1 MATKL
6 ERISR
11 LALDATL
18 SVASSPDHW
27 KAFLDSAAWL
37 YKYPFR
43 DQVLIHAQKP
53 EATACAEIGMWNERL
68 HRWVNKGAK
77 GIALID
83 TSDEKPHLRY
93 VFDVSDTNSQQN
105 TPLKLWQPTQEMHAR
120 ISEEL
125 ENSFGDLGGVRDLT
139 SAVFGTAL
147 NAVMDNQKDYL
158 DALLKE
164 LGGSELSGTDG
175 VDVTFQLLLGVSVAY
190 TVLKRLGYDAD
201 IYLTDDDFEPITQFN
216 TIETISRLGEATSDI
231 SEMILRQIERSVRQI
246 EKESR
251 DILANE
257 NTIGDNAGEK
267 NSERSKSDGT
277 DLHTS
282 RERTDPEPGSRSR
295 TDGIDRQVRTDAET
309 VSGGKEGRNTDS
321 ARAVGQ
327 AHTAPS
333 GDQRSLQGA
342 DRSADRKDGAGGG
355 RNGTAQSD
363 RSNDVGTTD
372 EQHSQP
378 RRGDRNGGADLQL
391 IEGADEEA
399 VEEAFPAS
407 LFDSPE
413 QEQQFKRDVK
423 RTKPTT
429 PQMSLF
435 DLQEITPETAST
447 GTFSLRYSQQ
457 VIDEALTIGAND
469 KNSRLIICAYFAKD
483 HTPEENAAFLKE
495 HYGTN
500 GAGFYLNDRQY
511 AVWYDADGFRIS
523 AGDTV
528 QGGMTMTLSWEEAAK
543 RIRELLD
550 LGRFLP
556 QEELLRVNVF
566 ERSELA
572 EHLIFTARDLSEEGR
587 EQGLLPTFT
596 ALNGAF
602 DNERD
607 QIMSNMDQPDS
618 LQALIDEWKVFAE
631 AHKENPDLLRF
642 RFYRPL
648 RLLRQLEDL
657 QREPIRFSVAED
669 YNPQRRQF
677 ITLDEIDKL
686 LRGFDTERGSEQR
699 LETYAFFLTHSD
711 SKEREKHLR
720 NIHGEHYGFLAGN
733 DQGEFTSKGVMF
745 SHGDLSKPYAK
756 IEWNWTKVR
765 QRIEMLISQNRFLS
779 QEDRAYMPEYEN
791 KHLARTIVFAFLDAP
806 DTYEHPFSKNP
817 IGNYWECVAEVQKQ
831 LTDPIR
837 VNVILNTLM
846 SLEANTLST
855 DRGYEDRHQAVQ
867 NLTAYRKGEFSLFG
881 EKREPIPEPTQESEL
896 DKAKWLINTYAIE
909 TFTSEADL
917 SDLSHIPLGF
927 TTSEQNGYDVGL
939 YADLN
944 AYRIVYT
951 VADKP
956 VKTLQAAS
964 LSELNEYLTSLDFDA
979 MVDDAITAYELEPD
993 VPEESS
999 VLYRPY
1005 AVDDTVY
1012 LDGTEFRITNV
1023 TSMHVEMIDPTI
1035 RYPIFRTE
1043 SKANFERLLKED
1055 QRNAMFIPPEQQ
1067 PQEPVQEELPTVEL
1081 PPAAVEQTKEA
1092 EPQEEP
1098 VKLHSIVIDLRPSWE
1113 REFQEPE
1120 PQQTQKAPAVI
1131 KRIDFRIT
1139 DDHLGEG
1146 GAKTK
1151 FRRNVTAIRTLKA
1164 IEAEN
1169 RLATPEEQA
1178 ILSQYV
1184 GWGGLPDAFDDSKEQ
1199 WQSEYAELKE
1209 LLTDSEYESARAS
1222 TLNAHYTSPV
1232 VIRAM
1237 YEAIGNMGFQTGNIL
1252 EPSCGI
1258 GNFFGMLPE
1267 NMAQS
1272 KLYGVEL
1279 DDLTGRIA
1287 KQLYQNANIRIEG
1300 FEESVYPDSFFD
1312 VAIGNVPFGDYSLSD
1327 KRYDKNHFLIHDYF
1341 FAKALDKVR
1350 PGGVVAFIT
1359 SSGTMDKAN
1368 PAVRK
1373 YLAQRAELL
1382 GAIRLPNNAFR
1393 ANAGTDV
1400 VADIIFLQ
1408 KRDHPIEIDEDW
1420 LHIGKSE
1427 LGYPINEYFLRNPDM
1442 ILGELTEESTRFG
1455 MGQTVKPI
1463 EGADLNE
1470 QLRDAIANIHGE
1482 IVALEQEDEL
1492 EGTAK
1497 ATLPADP
1504 DVRNFSF
1511 TLVDGEIYFR
1521 ENSIMSKI
1529 EVSLTAQNR
1538 IKGMIAIRDCAHK
1551 LIDRQLNDYSDAAIA
1566 ETQRELNTLYD
1577 DYTAKY
1583 GLLNSRGN
1591 SMAFSDDSSYP
1602 LLCSLEVLDENGKLE
1617 RKADMFY
1624 KRTVRQYTEITH
1636 VDTAAEALTVSL
1648 SEKAKVDLPY
1658 MAGLTGKSED
1668 ELESELT
1675 GLVFRDIGTY
1685 YEGFY
1690 NPDTFDLKA
1699 FPLVTADAFL
1709 SGNVRSKL
1717 NTFRT
1722 VQEKLRAAGK
1732 AEDAEALSVS
1742 IAALEKVQPKDLDA
1756 SEINVR
1762 LGATWIPEEDVKAF
1776 ILETLQPGWRA
1787 QRYLKVHY
1795 FDITGEWRIE
1805 GKNTDYGN
1813 VTANVTYGT
1822 NRINAY
1828 EIIEDSLNLKD
1839 VRIYDTVTDDDGRE
1853 KRVLNMKQTI
1863 LAQQKQTLLQ
1873 EAFRDWLWKDPQ
1885 RRDRLVTMYN
1895 ERFNSTRPREYDGN
1909 HLVFPGMNPEITLRP
1924 HQANAIARILYGGN
1938 TLLAHVVGAGK
1949 TFEMTAAA
1957 MELKRLGLCHK
1968 SLFVVP
1974 NHLTEQWAS
1983 EFLQLYPSANILV
1996 ATKKDFEKQNR
2007 RRFCSRIA
2015 TGDYDAVIIGHSQFE
2030 KIPLSLERQRRTIE
2044 EQIEEITFGIEALEA
2059 ENGNYL
2065 SIKQLEK
2072 TKRGLETKLQRLN
2085 DRERKDDVVTFEELG
2100 VDRLFIDEA
2109 HYYKNL
2115 FLYTKMRNVAGIA
2128 QSEAQKSSDLYMKCR
2143 YLDEITD
2150 SHGVVFATGTPISN
2164 SMTEMYTMQR
2174 YLQYNRLKDA
2184 HLQHFDAWASTF
2196 GETVTAIEL
2205 APEGTGYRAKTR
2217 FARFFNLPELV
2228 SMFKDIADVQ
2238 TADMLQLPVP
2248 EAEYHNEV
2256 IKPSDFQREMVA
2268 SFAERAE
2275 NVRKGIV
2282 KPYEDNMLKITNDGR
2297 KLALDQRLNNP
2308 MLPDEDTSKV
2318 NACLDNIYRI
2328 WLESSE
2334 QRSAQLVFCDLS
2346 TPHNDG
2352 KFNVY
2357 DDLRLKLIERG
2368 VPEEEIAFIHEA
2380 NTETKKAEL
2389 FGNVRAGKV
2398 RILLGSTAKMGAGTN
2413 VQKRLI
2419 ALHHLDIPWRPSDIE
2434 QREGRI
2440 LRQGNDNP
2448 KVEIFRY
2455 VTENTFD
2462 SYMWQTIEA
2471 KQKFIGQIMTSKSP
2485 ARACEDVDETAL
2497 TYAEVKALATGNPHI
2512 KEKMDLEVQVS
2523 KLKLLKSNYL
2533 SLRYS
2538 LEDRLLKKVPHDI
2551 RLTEEN
2557 IAGCEADMELY
2568 AQHKVDGFAGMTV
2581 SGTTYGA
2588 DEKKDAG
2595 VAILAACMAKTS
2607 GNESMIGNYMGFDL
2621 FLAYDSFTKTF
2632 KMRMEG
2638 TLSYRI
2644 DLGEDVYGNI
2654 TRMDNALASIPAR
2667 KQGYER
2673 TLSELH
2679 DQERNLKDELEK
2691 PFPQEDELREK
2702 TDRLTELDAL
2712 LNLDK
2717 HESDTIGEEDEDRE
2731 EDAPE
2736 RSNDEYER

>member
-27 KAFLDSAAWL
+27 KTFLDSAAWL

-93 VFDVSDTNSQQN
+93 VFDVSDTNSRQN
-105 TPLKLWQPTQEMHAR
+105 TPLKLWQQTPTMEAR

-125 ENSFGDLGGVRDLT
+125 ENSFGDLGGVSDLT

-147 NAVMDNQKDYL
+147 NAVTDNQKDYL

-190 TVLKRLGYDAD
+190 TVLKRLGYDAG
-201 IYLTDDDFEPITQFN
+201 IYLTDDDFEPITQFD

-267 NSERSKSDGT
+267 NSERSKSNGT
-277 DLHTS
+277 DLHAS

-309 VSGGKEGRNTDS
+309 VSGEKEGRNTDS

-327 AHTAPS
+327 AHAAPS

-342 DRSADRKDGAGGG
+342 DRSADQKDGTGGG
-355 RNGTAQSD
+355 RDGTTQSGRSNGMGTA
-363 RSNDVGTTD
+363 D
-372 EQHSQP
+372 EQYSQP
-378 RRGDRNGGADLQL
+378 RRGDRDGGSDLQL
-391 IEGADEEA
+391 IEDVDEEA

-407 LFDSPE
+407 LFDTPE

-423 RTKPTT
+423 RTKPTM

-447 GTFSLRYSQQ
+447 GTLSLRYSQQ

-528 QGGMTMTLSWEEAAK
+528 QGGMTMTLSWDEAAK

-550 LGRFLP
+550 LGRYLP
-556 QEELLRVNVF
+556 QEELLRVNVY
-566 ERSELA
+566 ERSTLA
-572 EHLIFTARDLSEEGR
+572 ELLIFTARDLSEEGR
-587 EQGLLPTFT
+587 EQGLLPSF
-596 ALNGAF
+596 AELHGSF
-602 DNERD
+602 DDERD
-607 QIMSNMDQPDS
+607 QIMSRMDQPES
-618 LQALIDEWKVFAE
+618 LKALIDEWRTFAE

-642 RFYRPL
+642 RFYRPM
-648 RLLRQLEDL
+648 RLLHQLEDL

-669 YNPQRRQF
+669 YSPQPSRF
-677 ITLDEIDKL
+677 ISLDEIDKL
-686 LRGFDTERGSEQR
+686 LRGSDSERGTEQR
-699 LETYAFFLTHSD
+699 LETYAFFLAHSD
-711 SKEREKHLR
+711 SNEREKHLKG
-720 NIHGEHYGFLAGN
+720 IHGEHHGFLAGN
-733 DQGEFTSKGVMF
+733 DQGEFTSKGIMF
-745 SHGDLSKPYAK
+745 SHGDMSKPYAK

-765 QRIEMLISQNRFLS
+765 QRIETLISQNRFLS
-779 QEDRAYMPEYEN
+779 EKDRDYMLEYEH
-791 KHLARTIVFAFLDAP
+791 KQIARMIVNVFVDAP

-817 IGNYWECVAEVQKQ
+817 IGDYWECVAEVQKQ
-831 LTDPIR
+831 LTDPARI
-837 VNVILNTLM
+837 NTILDTLI
-846 SLEANTLST
+846 SLEADTLST
-855 DRGYEDRHQAVQ
+855 DRGYEERHKAVE

-881 EKREPIPEPTQESEL
+881 EKREPIPVEDVIADDEL
-896 DKAKWLINTYAIE
+896 
-909 TFTSEADL
+909 L
-917 SDLSHIPLGF
+917 SDNP
-927 TTSEQNGYDVGL
+927 NG
-939 YADLN
+939 
-944 AYRIVYT
+944 
-951 VADKP
+951 
-956 VKTLQAAS
+956 
-964 LSELNEYLTSLDFDA
+964 
-979 MVDDAITAYELEPD
+979 
-993 VPEESS
+993 SS

-1023 TSMHVEMIDPTI
+1023 TAMHVELIDPTI

-1067 PQEPVQEELPTVEL
+1067 SQEPAQEEPQTTEFPPATVEQ
-1081 PPAAVEQTKEA
+1081 PEAAA
-1092 EPQEEP
+1092 AQEEP

-1120 PQQTQKAPAVI
+1120 PIPAAPTVN
-1131 KRIDFRIT
+1131 KRTDFRIT

-1151 FRRNVTAIRTLKA
+1151 FQRNIAAIRTLKA
-1164 IEAEN
+1164 IESEH
-1169 RLATPEEQA
+1169 RLATPDEQA
-1178 ILSQYV
+1178 VLSQYV

-1209 LLTDSEYESARAS
+1209 LLTDREYESARAS

-1267 NMAQS
+1267 RMRSS

-1287 KQLYQNANIRIEG
+1287 KQLYQNANVRIEG

-1312 VAIGNVPFGDYSLSD
+1312 VAIGNVPFGDYSLAD

-1408 KRDHPIEIDEDW
+1408 KRDHPIEIDEEW

-1427 LGYPINEYFLRNPDM
+1427 LGYPINEYFLKNPDM

-1455 MGQTVKPI
+1455 MGQTVTPI
-1463 EGADLNE
+1463 EGADLSE

-1511 TLVDGEIYFR
+1511 TIVDGEIYFR
-1521 ENSIMSKI
+1521 ENSIMTKI

-1538 IKGMIAIRDCAHK
+1538 IRGMIALRDCVHK
-1551 LIDRQLNDYSDAAIA
+1551 LINLQLNDYSDAAIA
-1566 ETQRELNTLYD
+1566 ETQAELNTLYD
-1577 DYTAKY
+1577 AYTAKY

-1636 VDTAAEALTVSL
+1636 VDTAAESLTVSL

-1668 ELESELT
+1668 ALEAELT

-1717 NTFRT
+1717 NTFCT
-1722 VQEKLRAAGK
+1722 AQEKLRDAGK
-1732 AEDAEALSVS
+1732 AEEAEALSVS

-1776 ILETLQPGWRA
+1776 IFDTLQPRWRA
-1787 QRYLKVHY
+1787 QRYLNVHY
-1795 FDITGEWRIE
+1795 FDITGEW
-1805 GKNTDYGN
+1805 
-1813 VTANVTYGT
+1813 
-1822 NRINAY
+1822 
-1828 EIIEDSLNLKD
+1828 
-1839 VRIYDTVTDDDGRE
+1839 
-1853 KRVLNMKQTI
+1853 
-1863 LAQQKQTLLQ
+1863 
-1873 EAFRDWLWKDPQ
+1873 
-1885 RRDRLVTMYN
+1885 
-1895 ERFNSTRPREYDGN
+1895 
-1909 HLVFPGMNPEITLRP
+1909 
-1924 HQANAIARILYGGN
+1924 
-1938 TLLAHVVGAGK
+1938 
-1949 TFEMTAAA
+1949 
-1957 MELKRLGLCHK
+1957 
-1968 SLFVVP
+1968 
-1974 NHLTEQWAS
+1974 
-1983 EFLQLYPSANILV
+1983 
-1996 ATKKDFEKQNR
+1996 
-2007 RRFCSRIA
+2007 
-2015 TGDYDAVIIGHSQFE
+2015 
-2030 KIPLSLERQRRTIE
+2030 
-2044 EQIEEITFGIEALEA
+2044 
-2059 ENGNYL
+2059 
-2065 SIKQLEK
+2065 
-2072 TKRGLETKLQRLN
+2072 
-2085 DRERKDDVVTFEELG
+2085 
-2100 VDRLFIDEA
+2100 
-2109 HYYKNL
+2109 
-2115 FLYTKMRNVAGIA
+2115 
-2128 QSEAQKSSDLYMKCR
+2128 
-2143 YLDEITD
+2143 
-2150 SHGVVFATGTPISN
+2150 
-2164 SMTEMYTMQR
+2164 
-2174 YLQYNRLKDA
+2174 
-2184 HLQHFDAWASTF
+2184 
-2196 GETVTAIEL
+2196 
-2205 APEGTGYRAKTR
+2205 
-2217 FARFFNLPELV
+2217 
-2228 SMFKDIADVQ
+2228 
-2238 TADMLQLPVP
+2238 
-2248 EAEYHNEV
+2248 
-2256 IKPSDFQREMVA
+2256 
-2268 SFAERAE
+2268 
-2275 NVRKGIV
+2275 
-2282 KPYEDNMLKITNDGR
+2282 
-2297 KLALDQRLNNP
+2297 
-2308 MLPDEDTSKV
+2308 
-2318 NACLDNIYRI
+2318 
-2328 WLESSE
+2328 
-2334 QRSAQLVFCDLS
+2334 
-2346 TPHNDG
+2346 
-2352 KFNVY
+2352 
-2357 DDLRLKLIERG
+2357 
-2368 VPEEEIAFIHEA
+2368 
-2380 NTETKKAEL
+2380 
-2389 FGNVRAGKV
+2389 
-2398 RILLGSTAKMGAGTN
+2398 
-2413 VQKRLI
+2413 
-2419 ALHHLDIPWRPSDIE
+2419 
-2434 QREGRI
+2434 
-2440 LRQGNDNP
+2440 
-2448 KVEIFRY
+2448 
-2455 VTENTFD
+2455 
-2462 SYMWQTIEA
+2462 
-2471 KQKFIGQIMTSKSP
+2471 
-2485 ARACEDVDETAL
+2485 
-2497 TYAEVKALATGNPHI
+2497 
-2512 KEKMDLEVQVS
+2512 
-2523 KLKLLKSNYL
+2523 
-2533 SLRYS
+2533 
-2538 LEDRLLKKVPHDI
+2538 
-2551 RLTEEN
+2551 
-2557 IAGCEADMELY
+2557 
-2568 AQHKVDGFAGMTV
+2568 
-2581 SGTTYGA
+2581 
-2588 DEKKDAG
+2588 
-2595 VAILAACMAKTS
+2595 
-2607 GNESMIGNYMGFDL
+2607 
-2621 FLAYDSFTKTF
+2621 
-2632 KMRMEG
+2632 
-2638 TLSYRI
+2638 
-2644 DLGEDVYGNI
+2644 
-2654 TRMDNALASIPAR
+2654 
-2667 KQGYER
+2667 
-2673 TLSELH
+2673 
-2679 DQERNLKDELEK
+2679 
-2691 PFPQEDELREK
+2691 
-2702 TDRLTELDAL
+2702 
-2712 LNLDK
+2712 
-2717 HESDTIGEEDEDRE
+2717 
-2731 EDAPE
+2731 
-2736 RSNDEYER
+2736 

>member
-1 MATKL
+1 
-6 ERISR
+6 
-11 LALDATL
+11 
-18 SVASSPDHW
+18 
-27 KAFLDSAAWL
+27 
-37 YKYPFR
+37 
-43 DQVLIHAQKP
+43 
-53 EATACAEIGMWNERL
+53 
-68 HRWVNKGAK
+68 
-77 GIALID
+77 
-83 TSDEKPHLRY
+83 
-93 VFDVSDTNSQQN
+93 
-105 TPLKLWQPTQEMHAR
+105 
-120 ISEEL
+120 
-125 ENSFGDLGGVRDLT
+125 
-139 SAVFGTAL
+139 
-147 NAVMDNQKDYL
+147 
-158 DALLKE
+158 
-164 LGGSELSGTDG
+164 
-175 VDVTFQLLLGVSVAY
+175 
-190 TVLKRLGYDAD
+190 
-201 IYLTDDDFEPITQFN
+201 
-216 TIETISRLGEATSDI
+216 
-231 SEMILRQIERSVRQI
+231 
-246 EKESR
+246 
-251 DILANE
+251 
-257 NTIGDNAGEK
+257 
-267 NSERSKSDGT
+267 
-277 DLHTS
+277 
-282 RERTDPEPGSRSR
+282 
-295 TDGIDRQVRTDAET
+295 
-309 VSGGKEGRNTDS
+309 
-321 ARAVGQ
+321 
-327 AHTAPS
+327 
-333 GDQRSLQGA
+333 
-342 DRSADRKDGAGGG
+342 
-355 RNGTAQSD
+355 
-363 RSNDVGTTD
+363 
-372 EQHSQP
+372 
-378 RRGDRNGGADLQL
+378 
-391 IEGADEEA
+391 
-399 VEEAFPAS
+399 
-407 LFDSPE
+407 
-413 QEQQFKRDVK
+413 
-423 RTKPTT
+423 
-429 PQMSLF
+429 MSLF
-435 DLQEITPETAST
+435 DLQEIMPETAST
-447 GTFSLRYSQQ
+447 GTLSLRYSQQ

-566 ERSELA
+566 ERSTLA
-572 EHLIFTARDLSEEGR
+572 ERLIFAARDLSEEGR

-596 ALNGAF
+596 ALSGAF
-602 DNERD
+602 DEERN
-607 QIMSNMDQPDS
+607 QIMARMDQPES
-618 LQALIDEWKVFAE
+618 LKALIDEWRTFAE
-631 AHKENPDLLRF
+631 AHKENPDFLRF
-642 RFYRPL
+642 RFYRPM
-648 RLLRQLEDL
+648 RLLHQLEDL
-657 QREPIRFSVAED
+657 QREPIHFFVAED

-677 ITLDEIDKL
+677 ITLDEIDNL
-686 LRGFDTERGSEQR
+686 LRGSDSDRGTEQR
-699 LETYAFFLTHSD
+699 LETYAFFLAHAGSN
-711 SKEREKHLR
+711 EREKHLKG
-720 NIHGEHYGFLAGN
+720 IHGEHHGFLAGN
-733 DQGEFTSKGVMF
+733 DQGEFTSKGIMF
-745 SHGDLSKPYAK
+745 SHGDMSKPYAK

-765 QRIEMLISQNRFLS
+765 QRIETLISQNRFLS
-779 QEDRAYMPEYEN
+779 EKDRDYMLEYER
-791 KHLARTIVFAFLDAP
+791 KQIARMIVNVFVDAP
-806 DTYEHPFSKNP
+806 DIYEYPFSKNP
-817 IGNYWECVAEVQKQ
+817 IGDYWECVAEVQKQ
-831 LTDPIR
+831 LTDPAR
-837 VNVILNTLM
+837 VNAILDTLI
-846 SLEANTLST
+846 SLAANTLST
-855 DRGYEDRHQAVQ
+855 ERGYEERHKAVE

-881 EKREPIPEPTQESEL
+881 EKREPIPSLVEDTIPEDEL
-896 DKAKWLINTYAIE
+896 LPD
-909 TFTSEADL
+909 
-917 SDLSHIPLGF
+917 
-927 TTSEQNGYDVGL
+927 
-939 YADLN
+939 
-944 AYRIVYT
+944 
-951 VADKP
+951 
-956 VKTLQAAS
+956 
-964 LSELNEYLTSLDFDA
+964 DF
-979 MVDDAITAYELEPD
+979 
-993 VPEESS
+993 EESS

-1023 TSMHVEMIDPTI
+1023 TAMHVELIDPTI

-1067 PQEPVQEELPTVEL
+1067 SQELAQEEQSPEL
-1081 PPAAVEQTKEA
+1081 ILSDSTEGQHEPAVEQPDTA
-1092 EPQEEP
+1092 ESKEEP

-1120 PQQTQKAPAVI
+1120 PQQTQKAPAVN

-1151 FRRNVTAIRTLKA
+1151 FQRNVAAIRTLKA

-1178 ILSQYV
+1178 TLSQYV

-1209 LLTDSEYESARAS
+1209 LLTDLEYESARAS

-1312 VAIGNVPFGDYSLSD
+1312 VAIGNVPFGDYSLAD

-1341 FAKALDKVR
+1341 FAKALDKIR

-1368 PAVRK
+1368 PSVRK
-1373 YLAQRAELL
+1373 YIAQRAELL

-1393 ANAGTDV
+1393 TNAGTDV
-1400 VADIIFLQ
+1400 VADILFLQ

-1427 LGYPINEYFLRNPDM
+1427 LGYPINEYFLKNPDM
-1442 ILGELTEESTRFG
+1442 ILGELAEESTRFG

-1463 EGADLNE
+1463 EGADLSE

-1511 TLVDGEIYFR
+1511 TLVNGEIYFR

-1566 ETQRELNTLYD
+1566 ETQAELNTLYD
-1577 DYTAKY
+1577 AYTAKY

-1648 SEKAKVDLPY
+1648 SEKAKIDLPY

-1668 ELESELT
+1668 ALEAELT

-1722 VQEKLRAAGK
+1722 VQEKLRNAGK
-1732 AEDAEALSVS
+1732 TEEAEALSVS
-1742 IAALEKVQPKDLDA
+1742 ISALEKVQPKDLDA

-1776 ILETLQPGWRA
+1776 IFETLQPGWRA
-1787 QRYLKVHY
+1787 QRYVQVHY

-1805 GKNTDYGN
+1805 GKNIDYGN

-1828 EIIEDSLNLKD
+1828 EILEDSLNLKD

-1895 ERFNSTRPREYDGN
+1895 ERFNSTRPREYEGS
-1909 HLVFPGMNPEITLRP
+1909 HLTFPGMNPEITLRP
-1924 HQANAIARILYGGN
+1924 HQANAIARVLYGGN

-2030 KIPLSLERQRRTIE
+2030 KIPLSLERQKRTIE

-2115 FLYTKMRNVAGIA
+2115 FLYTKMRNVAGIS
-2128 QSEAQKSSDLYMKCR
+2128 QTEAQKSSDLYMKCR

-2268 SFAERAE
+2268 SFVERAE

-2308 MLPDEDTSKV
+2308 MLPDEDSSKV

-2357 DDLRLKLIERG
+2357 DDLKMKLIERG

-2389 FGNVRAGKV
+2389 FGNVRAGKI

-2533 SLRYS
+2533 SMRYS

-2557 IAGCEADMELY
+2557 IVGCEADIALY

-2581 SGTTYGA
+2581 SGTTYGP

-2607 GNESMIGNYMGFDL
+2607 GNESLIGNYMGFDL
-2621 FLAYDSFTKTF
+2621 FLAYDSFSKTF

-2644 DLGEDVYGNI
+2644 DLGEDVFGNI

-2667 KQGYER
+2667 KQGYQR
-2673 TLSELH
+2673 TLTELH
-2679 DQERNLKDELEK
+2679 DQERNLKEELEK
-2691 PFPQEDELREK
+2691 PFSQEDELREK

>member
-1 MATKL
+1 MGTKL

-11 LALDATL
+11 LAHDATL

-93 VFDVSDTNSQQN
+93 VFDVSDTNSRQD
-105 TPLKLWQPTQEMHAR
+105 TPLKLWQQTPNMEAR

-125 ENSFGDLGGVRDLT
+125 ENSFGDLGGVSDLT

-147 NAVMDNQKDYL
+147 NAVTDNQKDYL

-164 LGGSELSGTDG
+164 LGGSELSGMDG

-190 TVLKRLGYDAD
+190 TVLKRLGYDAG
-201 IYLTDDDFEPITQFN
+201 IYLTDDDFEPITQFD

-231 SEMILRQIERSVRQI
+231 SEMILRQVERSVRQI

-257 NTIGDNAGEK
+257 NTIGDNADEK
-267 NSERSKSDGT
+267 NSERSKINGI

-282 RERTDPEPGSRSR
+282 RERTDPEPGPRSR
-295 TDGIDRQVRTDAET
+295 TDGIDRQVRTDAKT
-309 VSGGKEGRNTDS
+309 VSGGKEGRDADGTHT
-321 ARAVGQ
+321 VGQ

-342 DRSADRKDGAGGG
+342 DRSADREDGAGGG
-355 RNGTAQSD
+355 RDGTAQSD
-363 RSNDVGTTD
+363 RSDGVGAAD

-378 RRGDRNGGADLQL
+378 RRGDRDSGADLQL
-391 IEGADEEA
+391 IEDADEEA

-447 GTFSLRYSQQ
+447 GTLSLRYSQQ

-528 QGGMTMTLSWEEAAK
+528 QGGMTMTLSWDEAAK

-550 LGRFLP
+550 LGRYLP

-566 ERSELA
+566 ERSNLA

-587 EQGLLPTFT
+587 EQGLLPSF
-596 ALNGAF
+596 AELHGSF
-602 DNERD
+602 DDERD
-607 QIMSNMDQPDS
+607 QIMSRMDQPES
-618 LQALIDEWKVFAE
+618 LKALIDEWRTFAE

-642 RFYRPL
+642 RFYRPM
-648 RLLRQLEDL
+648 RLLHQLEDL

-669 YNPQRRQF
+669 YSPQPSRF
-677 ITLDEIDKL
+677 ISLDEIDKL
-686 LRGFDTERGSEQR
+686 LRGSDSERGTEQR
-699 LETYAFFLTHSD
+699 LETYAFFLAHSD
-711 SKEREKHLR
+711 SNEREKHLKG
-720 NIHGEHYGFLAGN
+720 IHGEHHGFLAGN
-733 DQGEFTSKGVMF
+733 DQGEFTSKGIMF
-745 SHGDLSKPYAK
+745 SHGDMSKPYAK

-765 QRIEMLISQNRFLS
+765 QRIETLISQNRFLS
-779 QEDRAYMPEYEN
+779 EKDRDFMLEYER
-791 KHLARTIVFAFLDAP
+791 KQIARMIVNVFVDAP

-817 IGNYWECVAEVQKQ
+817 IGDYWECVAEVQKQ
-831 LTDPIR
+831 LTDPAR
-837 VNVILNTLM
+837 VKAILDTLI
-846 SLEANTLST
+846 SLEANSLST
-855 DRGYEDRHQAVQ
+855 DRGYEDRHKAVE
-867 NLTAYRKGEFSLFG
+867 NLTAYRRGEFSLFG
-881 EKREPIPEPTQESEL
+881 GKREAIPSPVE
-896 DKAKWLINTYAIE
+896 
-909 TFTSEADL
+909 
-917 SDLSHIPLGF
+917 
-927 TTSEQNGYDVGL
+927 DV
-939 YADLN
+939 
-944 AYRIVYT
+944 IW
-951 VADKP
+951 
-956 VKTLQAAS
+956 
-964 LSELNEYLTSLDFDA
+964 EDA
-979 MVDDAITAYELEPD
+979 LLPDD
-993 VPEESS
+993 PEESS

-1023 TSMHVEMIDPTI
+1023 TSMHVELIDPTI

-1055 QRNAMFIPPEQQ
+1055 QRNAMFIPPELQS
-1067 PQEPVQEELPTVEL
+1067 QEPVQEELPTVEL

-1120 PQQTQKAPAVI
+1120 PQQTQKAPAVN

-1164 IEAEN
+1164 IESEH
-1169 RLATPEEQA
+1169 RLATPEEQE

-1199 WQSEYAELKE
+1199 WQSEYADLKE
-1209 LLTDSEYESARAS
+1209 LLTDLEYESARAS

-1267 NMAQS
+1267 RMKSS

-1287 KQLYQNANIRIEG
+1287 KQLYQNANVRIEG

-1312 VAIGNVPFGDYSLSD
+1312 VAIGNVPFGDYSLAD

-1368 PAVRK
+1368 PSVRK
-1373 YLAQRAELL
+1373 YIAQRAELL
-1382 GAIRLPNNAFR
+1382 GAVRLPNNAFR

-1400 VADIIFLQ
+1400 VADILFLQ

-1427 LGYPINEYFLRNPDM
+1427 LGYPINEYFLKNPDM
-1442 ILGELTEESTRFG
+1442 VLGELTEESTRFG

-1463 EGADLNE
+1463 EGADLSE
-1470 QLRDAIANIHGE
+1470 QLRDAIASIHGE

-1566 ETQRELNTLYD
+1566 DAQHELNTLYD
-1577 DYTAKY
+1577 AYTAKY

-1668 ELESELT
+1668 VLEAELT

-1722 VQEKLRAAGK
+1722 VQEKLQAAGK
-1732 AEDAEALSVS
+1732 AEEAGALSVS
-1742 IAALEKVQPKDLDA
+1742 ITALEKVQPKDLDA

-1762 LGATWIPEEDVKAF
+1762 LGATWIPEEDVKSF
-1776 ILETLQPGWRA
+1776 IYDTLQPGWRA
-1787 QRYLKVHY
+1787 QRYLNVHY

-1805 GKNTDYGN
+1805 GKNLDYGN

-1853 KRVLNMKQTI
+1853 KRILNMKQTI

-1924 HQANAIARILYGGN
+1924 HQANAIARVLYGGN

-2030 KIPLSLERQRRTIE
+2030 KIPLSLERQKRTIE
-2044 EQIEEITFGIEALEA
+2044 EQIEEITFGIEALES

-2115 FLYTKMRNVAGIA
+2115 YLYTKMRNVAGIS
-2128 QSEAQKSSDLYMKCR
+2128 QTEAQKSSDLYMKCR

-2256 IKPSDFQREMVA
+2256 IKPSEFQREMVA
-2268 SFAERAE
+2268 SFAERAD

-2357 DDLRLKLIERG
+2357 DDLKMKLIERG
-2368 VPEEEIAFIHEA
+2368 VPEKEIAFIHEA

-2419 ALHHLDIPWRPSDIE
+2419 ALHHLDIPWRPADIA

-2533 SLRYS
+2533 SMRYS

-2557 IAGCEADMELY
+2557 IAGCETDMALY

-2607 GNESMIGNYMGFDL
+2607 GNESLIGNYMGFDL
-2621 FLAYDSFTKTF
+2621 FLAYDSFSKTF

-2673 TLSELH
+2673 TLTELH
-2679 DQERNLKDELEK
+2679 DQERNLKEELEK

-2717 HESDTIGEEDEDRE
+2717 HESDTIGEEDEDLE

>member
-1 MATKL
+1 M
-6 ERISR
+6 
-11 LALDATL
+11 
-18 SVASSPDHW
+18 
-27 KAFLDSAAWL
+27 
-37 YKYPFR
+37 
-43 DQVLIHAQKP
+43 
-53 EATACAEIGMWNERL
+53 
-68 HRWVNKGAK
+68 
-77 GIALID
+77 
-83 TSDEKPHLRY
+83 
-93 VFDVSDTNSQQN
+93 
-105 TPLKLWQPTQEMHAR
+105 
-120 ISEEL
+120 
-125 ENSFGDLGGVRDLT
+125 
-139 SAVFGTAL
+139 
-147 NAVMDNQKDYL
+147 
-158 DALLKE
+158 
-164 LGGSELSGTDG
+164 
-175 VDVTFQLLLGVSVAY
+175 
-190 TVLKRLGYDAD
+190 
-201 IYLTDDDFEPITQFN
+201 
-216 TIETISRLGEATSDI
+216 
-231 SEMILRQIERSVRQI
+231 
-246 EKESR
+246 
-251 DILANE
+251 
-257 NTIGDNAGEK
+257 
-267 NSERSKSDGT
+267 
-277 DLHTS
+277 
-282 RERTDPEPGSRSR
+282 
-295 TDGIDRQVRTDAET
+295 
-309 VSGGKEGRNTDS
+309 
-321 ARAVGQ
+321 
-327 AHTAPS
+327 
-333 GDQRSLQGA
+333 
-342 DRSADRKDGAGGG
+342 
-355 RNGTAQSD
+355 
-363 RSNDVGTTD
+363 
-372 EQHSQP
+372 
-378 RRGDRNGGADLQL
+378 
-391 IEGADEEA
+391 
-399 VEEAFPAS
+399 
-407 LFDSPE
+407 
-413 QEQQFKRDVK
+413 
-423 RTKPTT
+423 
-429 PQMSLF
+429 
-435 DLQEITPETAST
+435 
-447 GTFSLRYSQQ
+447 
-457 VIDEALTIGAND
+457 
-469 KNSRLIICAYFAKD
+469 
-483 HTPEENAAFLKE
+483 
-495 HYGTN
+495 
-500 GAGFYLNDRQY
+500 
-511 AVWYDADGFRIS
+511 
-523 AGDTV
+523 
-528 QGGMTMTLSWEEAAK
+528 
-543 RIRELLD
+543 
-550 LGRFLP
+550 
-556 QEELLRVNVF
+556 
-566 ERSELA
+566 
-572 EHLIFTARDLSEEGR
+572 
-587 EQGLLPTFT
+587 
-596 ALNGAF
+596 
-602 DNERD
+602 
-607 QIMSNMDQPDS
+607 
-618 LQALIDEWKVFAE
+618 
-631 AHKENPDLLRF
+631 
-642 RFYRPL
+642 
-648 RLLRQLEDL
+648 
-657 QREPIRFSVAED
+657 
-669 YNPQRRQF
+669 
-677 ITLDEIDKL
+677 
-686 LRGFDTERGSEQR
+686 
-699 LETYAFFLTHSD
+699 
-711 SKEREKHLR
+711 
-720 NIHGEHYGFLAGN
+720 
-733 DQGEFTSKGVMF
+733 
-745 SHGDLSKPYAK
+745 
-756 IEWNWTKVR
+756 
-765 QRIEMLISQNRFLS
+765 
-779 QEDRAYMPEYEN
+779 
-791 KHLARTIVFAFLDAP
+791 
-806 DTYEHPFSKNP
+806 
-817 IGNYWECVAEVQKQ
+817 
-831 LTDPIR
+831 
-837 VNVILNTLM
+837 
-846 SLEANTLST
+846 
-855 DRGYEDRHQAVQ
+855 
-867 NLTAYRKGEFSLFG
+867 
-881 EKREPIPEPTQESEL
+881 
-896 DKAKWLINTYAIE
+896 
-909 TFTSEADL
+909 
-917 SDLSHIPLGF
+917 
-927 TTSEQNGYDVGL
+927 
-939 YADLN
+939 
-944 AYRIVYT
+944 
-951 VADKP
+951 
-956 VKTLQAAS
+956 
-964 LSELNEYLTSLDFDA
+964 
-979 MVDDAITAYELEPD
+979 
-993 VPEESS
+993 
-999 VLYRPY
+999 
-1005 AVDDTVY
+1005 
-1012 LDGTEFRITNV
+1012 
-1023 TSMHVEMIDPTI
+1023 
-1035 RYPIFRTE
+1035 
-1043 SKANFERLLKED
+1043 
-1055 QRNAMFIPPEQQ
+1055 
-1067 PQEPVQEELPTVEL
+1067 
-1081 PPAAVEQTKEA
+1081 
-1092 EPQEEP
+1092 
-1098 VKLHSIVIDLRPSWE
+1098 
-1113 REFQEPE
+1113 
-1120 PQQTQKAPAVI
+1120 
-1131 KRIDFRIT
+1131 
-1139 DDHLGEG
+1139 
-1146 GAKTK
+1146 
-1151 FRRNVTAIRTLKA
+1151 
-1164 IEAEN
+1164 
-1169 RLATPEEQA
+1169 
-1178 ILSQYV
+1178 
-1184 GWGGLPDAFDDSKEQ
+1184 
-1199 WQSEYAELKE
+1199 
-1209 LLTDSEYESARAS
+1209 
-1222 TLNAHYTSPV
+1222 
-1232 VIRAM
+1232 
-1237 YEAIGNMGFQTGNIL
+1237 
-1252 EPSCGI
+1252 
-1258 GNFFGMLPE
+1258 
-1267 NMAQS
+1267 QS

-1312 VAIGNVPFGDYSLSD
+1312 VAIGNVPFGDYSLAD
-1327 KRYDKNHFLIHDYF
+1327 KRYDKYHFLIHDYF

-1368 PAVRK
+1368 PSVRK
-1373 YLAQRAELL
+1373 YIAQRAELL

-1400 VADIIFLQ
+1400 VADILFLQ

-1420 LHIGKSE
+1420 LHIGKSG
-1427 LGYPINEYFLRNPDM
+1427 LGYPINEYFLKNPDM
-1442 ILGELTEESTRFG
+1442 ILGELAEESTRFG

-1463 EGADLNE
+1463 EDADLSE

-1497 ATLPADP
+1497 TTLPADP

-1521 ENSIMSKI
+1521 ENSVMSKI

-1538 IKGMIAIRDCAHK
+1538 IRGMIALRDCVHK
-1551 LIDRQLNDYSDAAIA
+1551 LINLQLNDYSDAAIA
-1566 ETQRELNTLYD
+1566 DAQHELNTLYD
-1577 DYTAKY
+1577 AYTAKY

-1591 SMAFSDDSSYP
+1591 SMAFSDDSLYP

-1648 SEKAKVDLPY
+1648 SEKEKVDLPY
-1658 MAGLTGKSED
+1658 MTGLTGKNED
-1668 ELESELT
+1668 ALEAELT

-1699 FPLVTADAFL
+1699 FPLVTSDAFL

-1722 VQEKLRAAGK
+1722 VQEKLRDAGK
-1732 AEDAEALSVS
+1732 MDEAEALTVS

-1776 ILETLQPGWRA
+1776 IFETLQPGWRA
-1787 QRYLKVHY
+1787 QRYLNVHY

-1813 VTANVTYGT
+1813 VTASVTYGT

-1828 EIIEDSLNLKD
+1828 EILEDSLNLKD

-1885 RRDRLVTMYN
+1885 RRDRLVKMYN

-1924 HQANAIARILYGGN
+1924 HQANAIARVLYGGN

-2030 KIPLSLERQRRTIE
+2030 KIPLSLERQKRTIE

-2100 VDRLFIDEA
+2100 IDRLFIDEA

-2115 FLYTKMRNVAGIA
+2115 YLYTKMRNVAGIS
-2128 QSEAQKSSDLYMKCR
+2128 QTEAQKSSDLYMKCR

-2184 HLQHFDAWASTF
+2184 HLQHFDACASTF

-2238 TADMLQLPVP
+2238 TADVLQLPVP

-2471 KQKFIGQIMTSKSP
+2471 KQKFMVRRILLNYEYTGALVRGKTCNYGVGMKPTKKRHESEWITVEDVNPPIVSKKLF
-2485 ARACEDVDETAL
+2485 ARAGKVIQKQKADRCVIPHEYPLKGKLRCGNCRRAL
-2497 TYAEVKALATGNPHI
+2497 THVLTDDTAFLICHNGLEIGKYSNCNVERYPAKEIEQVVWRVVRELICLLNKIGPKIQSKTEDKVQMLIAKEMELTRSIKQWKAE
-2512 KEKMDLEVQVS
+2512 
-2523 KLKLLKSNYL
+2523 KLLQY
-2533 SLRYS
+2533 
-2538 LEDRLLKKVPHDI
+2538 
-2551 RLTEEN
+2551 
-2557 IAGCEADMELY
+2557 ELY
-2568 AQHKVDGFAGMTV
+2568 ADGSLSKELYLRNREELTERIERAEQTLTANQEKISKQRDLIESAEHL
-2581 SGTTYGA
+2581 SGLSRMYLGETELTYEIA
-2588 DEKKDAG
+2588 QAFVERVFVYNRNRIEIVFRFEDEIQRILQNEEEKK
-2595 VAILAACMAKTS
+2595 
-2607 GNESMIGNYMGFDL
+2607 
-2621 FLAYDSFTKTF
+2621 
-2632 KMRMEG
+2632 
-2638 TLSYRI
+2638 
-2644 DLGEDVYGNI
+2644 
-2654 TRMDNALASIPAR
+2654 P
-2667 KQGYER
+2667 
-2673 TLSELH
+2673 
-2679 DQERNLKDELEK
+2679 QER
-2691 PFPQEDELREK
+2691 
-2702 TDRLTELDAL
+2702 
-2712 LNLDK
+2712 
-2717 HESDTIGEEDEDRE
+2717 IG
-2731 EDAPE
+2731 A
-2736 RSNDEYER
+2736 